1 MPTQAQSITR
11 KSKDRRKKPWFIP
24 FLGTLAVLL
33 ILLLLLLL
41 VSNSVRTF
49 LAIIYSPFAFAI
61 MLIVV
66 LEYVILKAV
75 DRSRIYR
82 LEIERL
88 RSKRAEDIALWRDLE
103 GHLSEALK
111 RLQELEGGAATTD
124 PDASLSSLRALRS
137 KLEEIL
143 RILRKKT

>member
-1 MPTQAQSITR
+1 METE
-11 KSKDRRKKPWFIP
+11 SKRAPSRDTEKKRWLFP
-24 FLGTLAVLL
+24 LL
-33 ILLLLLLL
+33 RIILLLFIFLLVLLLITNSYQTL
-41 VSNSVRTF
+41 VDI
-49 LAIIYSPFAFAI
+49 LYSPFSFAI
-61 MLIVV
+61 MLIIV
-66 LEYVILKAV
+66 LEYIILKGV

-103 GHLSEALK
+103 GHLSDALST
-111 RLQELEGGAATTD
+111 LQKLDNSAATAS
-124 PDASLSSLRALRS
+124 PDSNLSNLVALRS